1 MNAYGI
7 FSWDISRIMAATWSI
22 SHIAV
27 VVIQNGVVGGLTING
42 VLVAVGSLWPI
53 TRIQKQILAQMEIA
67 HLDE

>member
-1 MNAYGI
+1 
-7 FSWDISRIMAATWSI
+7 MAATWSI